1 MENKTDKVT
10 WPGLSTIGYC
20 KAITQTEDELEDWL
34 EANNDIED
42 EAIMLE
48 L

>member
-1 MENKTDKVT
+1 MENKTEQVT

-20 KAITQTEDELEDWL
+20 KATTQTEDELE
-34 EANNDIED
+34 ANNDIDD